1 MNAHQC
7 IAPIGDDDQLCGAP
21 ATCERIVEGLLCHL
35 CSACAAELDR
45 DTDTTSEDT
54 MTTTTSLLTLAID
67 TIRAERR
74 GDAYAYY
81 DDAACATYVSTRDEL
96 VRLGEMLASGMDD
109 AYSHWCAETP
119 STLAD

>member
-7 IAPIGDDDQLCGAP
+7 IAPTGDDDQLCGAP

-35 CSACAAELDR
+35 CPACAAELDR

-54 MTTTTSLLTLAID
+54 MTTTDLLTLAID

-74 GDAYAYY
+74 GDVYAYF
-81 DDAACATYVSTRDEL
+81 DAASCATYVSTRDDL
-96 VRLGEMLASGMDD
+96 VRLGQMLASGMDD

-119 STLAD
+119 SVLAD